1 MEQRKIRFSQN
12 LVPGTG
18 LPKAAC
24 VVRRENRPAQPIRAR
39 RSMHLQPEA
48 GYLSATQ
55 PSFVSYATQPSFVSY
70 HKLLALDGQVHTCPR
85 IFGVSPEFFG
95 T

>member
-55 PSFVSYATQPSFVSY
+55 PSFVSY
-70 HKLLALDGQVHTCPR
+70 HKLLALDGQVHTCPQ
-85 IFGVSPEFFG
+85 
-95 T
+95 